1 MTFSYEAD
9 AEGYMIFWNGKPL
22 GGAGII
28 GKYRGRKRK
37 AQIAE
42 YAKQAQACIRGLES
56 GRGRK
61 DMREVLEEIKA
72 EEEKPCWY

>member
-1 MTFSYEAD
+1 MFTYKAG
-9 AEGYMIFWNGKPL
+9 AEGYMILWNGKPL
-22 GGAGII
+22 GGTRIS

-37 AQIAE
+37 EQIAA
-42 YAKQAQACIRGLES
+42 YAEQARSCIKELEF

-61 DMREVLEEIKA
+61 DMREALAYYLA